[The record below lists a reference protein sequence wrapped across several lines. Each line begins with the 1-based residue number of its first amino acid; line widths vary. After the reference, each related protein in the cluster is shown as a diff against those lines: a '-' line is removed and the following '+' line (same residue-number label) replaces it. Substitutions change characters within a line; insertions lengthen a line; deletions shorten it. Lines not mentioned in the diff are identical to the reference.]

1 MPASILVI
9 ACGALAREISALKT
23 ANGWKH
29 LDIQCLDAALHNR
42 PEEIP
47 ERVEALLER
56 HAKQYDHRFV
66 AYADCGTGG
75 RLDAVLERWQ
85 AERIPGAHCYE
96 FYATAGVFHA
106 LADAEPGTF
115 YLTDFL
121 VRHFDRL
128 VIEDLRLDT
137 HPTLRETL
145 FANYTRM
152 VYLAQTED
160 ASLVAGAQRAAD
172 QLALPLK
179 VIQTGLGDLQSA
191 MTAQILR
198 WQGSSKAPGEPTTS
212 RAAHAAH

>member
-9 ACGALAREISALKT
+9 ACGALAREIGALKT
-23 ANGWKH
+23 ANGWDH

-42 PEEIP
+42 PKEIP
-47 ERVEALLER
+47 GRVEALLER
-56 HAKQYDHRFV
+56 HAEQYDQRFV

-96 FYATAGVFHA
+96 FYATADVFHA

-115 YLTDFL
+115 CLADFWG
-121 VRHFDRL
+121 RHFGRR
-128 VIEDLRLDT
+128 VSEDLKLHTR
-137 HPTLRETL
+137 PTVRDTL
-145 FANYTRM
+145 FAHYTRV

-160 ASLVAGAQRAAD
+160 ATLVAGAQRAAD
-172 QLALPLK
+172 QLALPLE

-191 MTAQILR
+191 MTAQVLR
-198 WQGSSKAPGEPTTS
+198 WQNRSEAS
-212 RAAHAAH
+212 RVTHAAH